1 LRDPRVSLRKS
12 FRTEQPRSYSENSFA
27 SGTNFREPVSMKSR
41 ELMSGD
47 KRMGDW
53 NMLELWR
60 SMGTLCHGVVIVLA
74 IMLVRSLGVSA
85 SRALRYRMARE
96 QSKAYIYQTIESF
109 RDGKLDQ
116 AIVVAEHN
124 TRSHIARVV
133 AAGLMDFQAAQEGM
147 PEKAVIEEVQ
157 RSLERSSAET
167 TEEMKRGLSG
177 IATIAA
183 TAPFV
188 GLFGTVIGILNAFR
202 SIDVMHATEIK
213 VIAGPISEALLTTA
227 IGLSVAVPA
236 VWCYNL
242 LTNQMDA
249 FGVEMQNCALELVT
263 YLRARQVDVRKD
275 FRAPIISE

>member
-1 LRDPRVSLRKS
+1 
-12 FRTEQPRSYSENSFA
+12 
-27 SGTNFREPVSMKSR
+27 
-41 ELMSGD
+41 
-47 KRMGDW
+47 MGEW

-74 IMLVRSLGVSA
+74 IMFVRSVGVSA
-85 SRALRYRMARE
+85 SCALRYRLARE
-96 QSKAYIYQTIESF
+96 QSKAYIFETVDSF
-109 RDGKLDQ
+109 REGKLDQ
-116 AIVVAEHN
+116 AIVAAEGN
-124 TRSHIARVV
+124 KRSHIANVIV
-133 AAGLMDFQAAQEGM
+133 AGLLDFQAAPEGM
-147 PEKAVIEEVQ
+147 PEQQVIEGVQ

-177 IATIAA
+177 LATIAA

-202 SIDVMHATEIK
+202 SIDVMHATAIK
-213 VIAGPISEALLTTA
+213 VIAGSISEALLTTA

-242 LTNQMDA
+242 LTSQMDA

-263 YLRARQVDVRKD
+263 YLRARQVGLHKD
-275 FRAPIISE
+275 MRAPIISG

>member
-1 LRDPRVSLRKS
+1 
-12 FRTEQPRSYSENSFA
+12 
-27 SGTNFREPVSMKSR
+27 
-41 ELMSGD
+41 
-47 KRMGDW
+47 MGEG

-74 IMLVRSLGVSA
+74 IMFVRSVGVSA
-85 SRALRYRMARE
+85 GRALRYRLARA
-96 QSKAYIYQTIESF
+96 QSKAYIFETVNSF
-109 RDGKLDQ
+109 REGKLDH

-124 TRSHIARVV
+124 RRSHIASVV
-133 AAGLMDFQAAQEGM
+133 TAGLLDFQGAPHGM
-147 PEKAVIEEVQ
+147 PEQQVLEGVQ

-177 IATIAA
+177 LATIAA

-202 SIDVMHATEIK
+202 SIDIAHATAIK
-213 VIAGPISEALLTTA
+213 VIAGSISEALLTTA

-242 LTNQMDA
+242 LTSQMDV

-263 YLRARQVDVRKD
+263 YLRARQVGAQKD
-275 FRAPIISE
+275 LRAPIISG

>member
-1 LRDPRVSLRKS
+1 
-12 FRTEQPRSYSENSFA
+12 
-27 SGTNFREPVSMKSR
+27 
-41 ELMSGD
+41 
-47 KRMGDW
+47 MGNW
-53 NMLELWR
+53 NLLELWR

-74 IMLVRSLGVSA
+74 IMFVRSLGVSA
-85 SRALRYRMARE
+85 SRALRYRLARE
-96 QSKAYIYQTIESF
+96 QSKAYIYETIDSF
-109 RDGKLDQ
+109 REGKLDQ
-116 AIVVAEHN
+116 AIVFAEHN
-124 TRSHIARVV
+124 KRSHIARIV
-133 AAGLMDFQAAQEGM
+133 AAGLMDFQAAQAGM

-263 YLRARQVDVRKD
+263 YLRARQVGLHKD
-275 FRAPIISE
+275 MRAPVISA

>member
-1 LRDPRVSLRKS
+1 MSEGRV
-12 FRTEQPRSYSENSFA
+12 
-27 SGTNFREPVSMKSR
+27 
-41 ELMSGD
+41 
-47 KRMGDW
+47 GDW

-60 SMGTLCHGVVIVLA
+60 SMGTLCHGVVIVLL
-74 IMLVRSLGVSA
+74 IMFARSMAVA
-85 SRALRYRMARE
+85 MSRTLRYRLARE
-96 QSKAYIYQTIESF
+96 QSHAYISETVVSF

-124 TRSHIARVV
+124 KRSHIANIV
-133 AAGLMDFQAAQEGM
+133 AAGLLDFQAAPEGM
-147 PEKAVIEEVQ
+147 PEQQVIEGVQ

-177 IATIAA
+177 LA

-202 SIDVMHATEIK
+202 SIDIAHATAIK
-213 VIAGPISEALLTTA
+213 VIAGSISEALLTTA

-249 FGVEMQNCALELVT
+249 FGVEMQNCALELLT
-263 YLRARQVDVRKD
+263 YLRARQVGVQKD
-275 FRAPIISE
+275 IRAPIISA

>member
-1 LRDPRVSLRKS
+1 MISLPFLGTSISNYHAESTLRSGTKLRDAVSIEG
-12 FRTEQPRSYSENSFA
+12 TELKRR
-27 SGTNFREPVSMKSR
+27 GVS
-41 ELMSGD
+41 
-47 KRMGDW
+47 MGDW
-53 NMLELWR
+53 NLLELWR

-74 IMLVRSLGVSA
+74 IMFVRSLGVSA
-85 SRALRYRMARE
+85 SRALRYRVARE
-96 QSKAYIYQTIESF
+96 QSKAYIYETIDSF
-109 RDGKLDQ
+109 RDGKLDH
-116 AIVVAEHN
+116 AIVVAEQN
-124 TRSHIARVV
+124 KSSHIARVV
-133 AAGLMDFQAAQEGM
+133 AAGLLDFQAAQEGM
-147 PEKAVIEEVQ
+147 PEKAVIEGVQ

-202 SIDVMHATEIK
+202 SIGLAHETQIK
-213 VIAGPISEALLTTA
+213 VIAGSISEALLTTA

-249 FGVEMQNCALELVT
+249 FGVEMQNCTLELLS
-263 YLRARQVDVRKD
+263 YLRARQAGVHKD
-275 FRAPIISE
+275 MRAPAIYG

>member
-1 LRDPRVSLRKS
+1 
-12 FRTEQPRSYSENSFA
+12 
-27 SGTNFREPVSMKSR
+27 
-41 ELMSGD
+41 
-47 KRMGDW
+47 MGDW
-53 NMLELWR
+53 HLVEYWR
-60 SMGTLCHGVVIVLA
+60 AMGTLCHGVVIVLG
-74 IMLVRSLGVSA
+74 IMFVRAAGVGTG
-85 SRALRYRMARE
+85 RALRYRLARE
-96 QSKAYIYQTIESF
+96 QSKAYIAESSAPF
-109 RDGKLDQ
+109 AEGRLDQ

-124 TRSHIARVV
+124 RKSHIARVV
-133 AAGLMDFQAAQEGM
+133 AAGLMDFQAAPEKM
-147 PEKAVIEEVQ
+147 PEKAVMEGVE

-202 SIDVMHATEIK
+202 SIGLTHATDIK
-213 VIAGPISEALLTTA
+213 VIAGSISEALLTTA

-249 FGVEMQNCALELVT
+249 FGVEMQNCTLELLS
-263 YLRARQVDVRKD
+263 YLRARQAECKVASPR
-275 FRAPIISE
+275 FPA

>member
-1 LRDPRVSLRKS
+1 MSEGRV
-12 FRTEQPRSYSENSFA
+12 
-27 SGTNFREPVSMKSR
+27 
-41 ELMSGD
+41 
-47 KRMGDW
+47 GDW

-60 SMGTLCHGVVIVLA
+60 SMGTLCHGVVIVLL
-74 IMLVRSLGVSA
+74 IMFARSMAVA
-85 SRALRYRMARE
+85 MSRTLRYRLARE
-96 QSKAYIYQTIESF
+96 QSHAYISETVVSF

-124 TRSHIARVV
+124 KRSHIANIV
-133 AAGLMDFQAAQEGM
+133 AAGLLDFQAAPEGM
-147 PEKAVIEEVQ
+147 PEQQVIEGVQ

-177 IATIAA
+177 LATIVA

-202 SIDVMHATEIK
+202 SIDIAHATAIK
-213 VIAGPISEALLTTA
+213 VIAGSISEALLTTA
-227 IGLSVAVPA
+227 IGLSVAVPV

-249 FGVEMQNCALELVT
+249 FGVEMQNCALELLT
-263 YLRARQVDVRKD
+263 YLRARQVGVQKD
-275 FRAPIISE
+275 MRAPIISA